1 MFEWW
6 HRVRRQP
13 VAAASSTLVAVPP
26 HPANV
31 WFATASCTP

>member
-1 MFEWW
+1 MWMLEWW

-13 VAAASSTLVAVPP
+13 VAAPTLVAVPP
-26 HPANV
+26 HPADV